1 MSTSRINC
9 VLGFLLLSRDVSVLC
24 YIHGNNQHRATIPG
38 STESTTIPQPTQDQA
53 QISIGKQHDR
63 LISSRPGSGISS
75 HDDSSVSVAMP
86 LHVHP
91 SSATTTSTLSP
102 LEAWCLTNLDGLYH
116 QSQAMKC
123 PFLRRRY
130 GDILDNVEKIMKL
143 TVIRRQCW
151 SLMGPPQ
158 AWRPA
163 GVNKKLQRIKYKGVS
178 LEDLRTLVLND
189 WKPDTGKGYY
199 VTGKLT
205 TACYRDD
212 CFFLGPD
219 PDMPIRGLRKYV
231 GVAAHL
237 FDTDQS
243 RATLHS
249 LQIVNDTLVA
259 EWELKGIIR
268 LPWHP
273 SLPTLSGTTIYHV
286 DSDGLIERHEEFWNI
301 SVAYAFCFTLFPDL
315 AKILWKTT
323 DRKSVV

>member
-1 MSTSRINC
+1 
-9 VLGFLLLSRDVSVLC
+9 
-24 YIHGNNQHRATIPG
+24 
-38 STESTTIPQPTQDQA
+38 
-53 QISIGKQHDR
+53 
-63 LISSRPGSGISS
+63 
-75 HDDSSVSVAMP
+75 
-86 LHVHP
+86 
-91 SSATTTSTLSP
+91 
-102 LEAWCLTNLDGLYH
+102 
-116 QSQAMKC
+116 
-123 PFLRRRY
+123 
-130 GDILDNVEKIMKL
+130 MKL

-323 DRKSVV
+323 AENDVSHHGTENHAENR